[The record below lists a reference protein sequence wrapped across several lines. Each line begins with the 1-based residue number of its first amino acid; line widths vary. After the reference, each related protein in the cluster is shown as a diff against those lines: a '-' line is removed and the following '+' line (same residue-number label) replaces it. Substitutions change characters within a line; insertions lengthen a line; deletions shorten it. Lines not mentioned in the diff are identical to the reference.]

1 MKKIKKALC
10 VLISAV
16 ILYSVCSPAV
26 YAFEDGPI
34 YRFAVL
40 SDTHISK
47 NDNDENFIKALELIS
62 SEKDTTDGLI
72 IAGDI
77 TNHGEPQQIEDFYRM
92 LDEYCTIENL
102 AIATGNHDMG
112 QLDPSGPCR
121 ANQIAGRNAALGMD
135 SDKIYYSVDM
145 GGIKV
150 IILGDEGNG
159 SNICKITNEQID
171 FLGNELASG
180 AADGRPCFVICH
192 WPLMWA
198 HGNAILWPIVAPG
211 GCLNISTSATIE
223 KLMRQYKNTYYV
235 SGHLHKGLKGNN
247 PFIDFGSV
255 VTQSGVKCINVPSLG
270 ENNRAG
276 YKAQGQGMEFDI
288 YRDKIVIRGR
298 DYFTGNYLTDYVFEI
313 ALNDFDCSTL
323 VDAAEQSGG
332 LITSIASVI
341 ENTAA

>member
-1 MKKIKKALC
+1 MKKIKQTLC
-10 VLISAV
+10 ILISAV
-16 ILYSVCSPAV
+16 IIFSVCSPAV
-26 YAFEDGPI
+26 YAFEDGPV

-47 NDNDENFIKALELIS
+47 GDNDDNLIKALELIS

-77 TNHGEPQQIEDFYRM
+77 TNHGEPQQIEDFYRI

-121 ANQIAGRNAALGMD
+121 ANQIAGRNASLGIE

-150 IILGDEGNG
+150 IVLGDEGNG

-171 FLGNELASG
+171 FLDEELASG

-211 GCLNISTSATIE
+211 GCLGISTSTKIE

-276 YKAQGQGMEFDI
+276 YKAQGQGMEFNI
-288 YRDKIVIRGR
+288 YSDKIVIRGR

-323 VDAAEQSGG
+323 VENGVQPGG
-332 LITSIASVI
+332 LLESVASVV
-341 ENTAA
+341 ENIAA